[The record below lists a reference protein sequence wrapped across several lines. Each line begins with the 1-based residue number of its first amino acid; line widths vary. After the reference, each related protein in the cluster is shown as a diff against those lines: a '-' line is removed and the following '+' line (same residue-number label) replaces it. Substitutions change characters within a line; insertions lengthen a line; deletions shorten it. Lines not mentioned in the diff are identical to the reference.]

1 MDTSL
6 LSTYLLLNSM
16 SGLSGSS
23 SIYGSGGLSSLA
35 TLSQLDSLTGQQTFR
50 NLLLDALGVQSSTTS
65 VGTKTKS
72 AYTNTADLDAGP
84 ELNAIFEEA
93 AATYGVDV
101 NLLKAVGKEESGFNP
116 KATSWCG
123 AMGVMQLMPETAAG
137 LGVTDGYDA
146 RQNIMGGAKLLAS
159 QLKEYNGN
167 VELALAAY
175 SAGGGAVAQYG
186 GVPPYEETINAIRK
200 VKDLLGGSFVGGLT
214 EASSSSSQTT
224 TGKAVSASS
233 ASTGSIDSKTL
244 NTLVELMQMQM
255 QMRIASSLGN
265 LGNTDGSSGLW

>member
-84 ELNAIFEEA
+84 ELNAIF
-93 AATYGVDV
+93 
-101 NLLKAVGKEESGFNP
+101 
-116 KATSWCG
+116 
-123 AMGVMQLMPETAAG
+123 
-137 LGVTDGYDA
+137 
-146 RQNIMGGAKLLAS
+146 
-159 QLKEYNGN
+159 
-167 VELALAAY
+167 
-175 SAGGGAVAQYG
+175 
-186 GVPPYEETINAIRK
+186 
-200 VKDLLGGSFVGGLT
+200 
-214 EASSSSSQTT
+214 
-224 TGKAVSASS
+224 
-233 ASTGSIDSKTL
+233 
-244 NTLVELMQMQM
+244 
-255 QMRIASSLGN
+255 
-265 LGNTDGSSGLW
+265 